1 MTKDWRR
8 PPAMTH
14 YAIMCPRNVLLTT
27 LLGLASTSSLIH
39 GQGEEPP
46 RPKFEQ
52 GKADPGAPVPDPA
65 AAMKRMKQTGPD
77 EYELG
82 QIRFNGK
89 TREVRIPA
97 MLNMRDGALE
107 YLLVHENGKTHES
120 LLKTTASALDAQVA
134 LLLCSYQ
141 PGHTGLFD
149 YEKDEALR
157 KKRESTAPKTPGAN
171 KVRLELEWKDGEKTT
186 RLPVTQCVLE
196 APGKKPP
203 TEFDHWIFNGSMIQ
217 ASGFSAELLGSFIGL
232 YYDVTAVINCPS
244 KANDLDD
251 IWSPNTPILPKEET
265 PVTVIVSPFPA
276 LPSPAPSK

>member
-1 MTKDWRR
+1 
-8 PPAMTH
+8 MTH
-14 YAIMCPRNVLLTT
+14 YAIMRMRFLRSATFLCFASAPLL
-27 LLGLASTSSLIH
+27 H

-65 AAMKRMKQTGPD
+65 AAMKRMKQIGPD

-89 TREVRIPA
+89 TREVRIPTL
-97 MLNMRDGALE
+97 LNMRDGALE

-149 YEKDEALR
+149 YETDEALR
-157 KKRESTAPKTPGAN
+157 KKREATAPKTPGAN
-171 KVRLELEWKDGEKTT
+171 NVRLELEWKDGDKVT
-186 RLPVTQCVLE
+186 RLPVTECLLQ
-196 APGKKPP
+196 APAKKPP
-203 TEFDHWIFNGSMIQ
+203 TDINHWVFNGSMIQ

-232 YYDVTAVINCPS
+232 YYDVTAVINCPG

-265 PVTVIVSPFPA
+265 PITVIVSPFPP
-276 LPSPAPSK
+276 LNSPAPSSK